1 MSMTIHILEPDES
14 NLHGGFN
21 PNLKPVL
28 TIDPGDTVRYRTLQA
43 GWTLDP
49 PGPDQRKA
57 TALPGVPTDGH
68 ALIGP
73 IAIRGAEPGMTLVA
87 RLDRFVPGSWGR
99 TFSGGWEM
107 VVNDWFGIRDPAQ
120 RIVVDWKLEWDE
132 ATNSGSGRSD
142 LGFEVAL
149 NPFLGVVGMP
159 PVKAGWHG
167 TDPPRRGGGN
177 IDCAEL
183 VAGSTLF
190 LPIEIPGGLVS
201 VGDGH
206 GLQSD
211 GEASG
216 TAIECP
222 MELAELTFDLLPDQ
236 PLPGPWAETPIGT
249 VTFGFDE
256 DLDIA
261 TFQALEAMVSV
272 LMSRFQLEKQ
282 AALSMASLVVDLRIT
297 QIVNGVKGVHA
308 VLKPDALQRV

>member
-1 MSMTIHILEPDES
+1 M
-14 NLHGGFN
+14 
-21 PNLKPVL
+21 
-28 TIDPGDTVRYRTLQA
+28 A
-43 GWTLDP
+43 
-49 PGPDQRKA
+49 
-57 TALPGVPTDGH
+57 
-68 ALIGP
+68 
-73 IAIRGAEPGMTLVA
+73 
-87 RLDRFVPGSWGR
+87 
-99 TFSGGWEM
+99 
-107 VVNDWFGIRDPAQ
+107 VNHWFGIADSAHRSF
-120 RIVVDWKLEWDE
+120 VNWELEWND
-132 ATNSGSGRSD
+132 ATSSGVGRSD
-142 LGFEVAL
+142 LGFDVAL
-149 NPFLGVVGMP
+149 KPFFGVIGMP
-159 PVKAGWHG
+159 PTESGWHK

-183 VAGSTLF
+183 VAGSTLY
-190 LPIEIPGGLVS
+190 LPIELPGGLVS

-249 VTFGFDE
+249 ITFGFDE

-261 TFQALEAMVSV
+261 TFQALEAMVAI
-272 LMSRFQLEKQ
+272 LMSRCQIEKQ

-308 VLKPDALQRV
+308 VLKPDALKRI